1 MPCSLKCRLILLLVI
16 VALPGILVIYQHAR
30 AERETIIEQISQQA
44 RQYTHQIALRQRDII
59 HNVHNYLEQLSHQPA
74 VQSPAS
80 QACSDFLASILKLD
94 TTFINLGVPDAD
106 GELRCNA
113 LPMTERINVADRKYI
128 QTALRQ
134 QRFSMSSL
142 LYDRATHTTSVN
154 FAYPVYSPDSHELA
168 GAAVAVV
175 SLNWWSSQLATLELP
190 PGSIA
195 IITDMNDSVVAAYP
209 PDEEILGQSAQQFGF
224 QAITPDFKDLTTERV
239 TDSRGVQRLFAHA
252 RLYEPPDSKPVTIS
266 IGLPIDAAIAQ
277 AQERFVDLL
286 LLYGLVMILIA
297 LIVTRGVTV
306 SVLQPLARLTEA
318 TRKLERGQIDFRQT
332 PTGVTELQALEQRFL
347 NMATTRLQAEQTI
360 HQHHE
365 ELTAVFNSLPDLYF
379 RVDAHGR
386 ILDYR
391 SAPDSE
397 LYLPPGQFLHHSIT
411 SLMPD
416 DVQQTFQQHLAI
428 HLNTGK
434 ITHWQYQLQVGEHQR
449 SYEARL
455 NRIQGTEHF
464 AIVIRDITKQKEADE
479 LIWHQAHFDSLTQ
492 LPNRNR
498 LHDQLVKEV
507 RRSQRKQRSLAVLFI
522 DLDHFKEVNDSLGHD
537 LGDQLLIQAA
547 QRLQSCLREDDIL
560 ARQGGDEF
568 TLLLPDLDRQ
578 SCVET
583 ISQHILSSIAQPFQL
598 GEQRA
603 YVTASIGIALYPDDA
618 STPDELLRAADQAMY
633 AAKARGK
640 NCHHYFT
647 AAMQKQAME
656 RVRIINDL
664 HSALEAGQFLLHY
677 QPVVDMSS
685 GKIIKLE
692 ALIRWQHPQSGLISP
707 AVFIP
712 LAEETRLI
720 HPIGHWVFQ
729 QVLRDLPRIQK
740 HFGAHIQVSFNVSPV
755 QFSGPDNPLS
765 FWSETL
771 QRLNIDGSNLI
782 VEITEGVMM
791 ESSEQIRQQ
800 LAELQHT
807 GLQLALDDFGTGF
820 SSLSYIHQYQIDF
833 LKIDRS
839 FVANLSP
846 ESDTCALCQAI
857 IVMAQKLGIRVIA
870 EGIETHSQAA
880 LLRQIHCD
888 FGQGFGFARPL
899 PLAQLLRLPTYLSEP
914 ASDNSASSKA

>member
-30 AERETIIEQISQQA
+30 AERESIIEQISQQA

-59 HNVHNYLEQLSHQPA
+59 HDVRNYLEQLSHQPA
-74 VQSPAS
+74 VQRPAS

-94 TTFINLGVPDAD
+94 TTFINLGVPDAN

-113 LPMTERINVADRKYI
+113 LPISERINVADRKYI
-128 QTALRQ
+128 QTAIRQ

-154 FAYPVYSPDSHELA
+154 FAYPVYSPDSHEVA
-168 GAAVAVV
+168 GTAVAVV

-209 PDEEILGQSAQQFGF
+209 PDEEVLGQSARQFGF
-224 QAITPDFKDLTTERV
+224 QGMAPDFQDLTTERV
-239 TDSRGVQRLFAHA
+239 TDNRNIQRLFAHA
-252 RLYEPPDSKPVTIS
+252 RLYEPPNSKPVTIS

-277 AQERFVDLL
+277 AQAHFIDLL
-286 LLYGLVMILIA
+286 LLYGLVMVLLA

-318 TRKLERGQIDFRQT
+318 TRQFEHGHINFRQT
-332 PTGVTELQALEQRFL
+332 PNGVTELRALEQRFL

-379 RVDAHGR
+379 RVDNHGK

-391 SAPDSE
+391 GAPETE
-397 LYLPPGQFLHHSIT
+397 LYLSPSEFLQRSIT
-411 SLMPD
+411 NLMPD
-416 DVQQTFQQHLAI
+416 NIHQSFKQHLAR
-428 HLNTGK
+428 HLQTGK
-434 ITHWQYQLQVGEHQR
+434 ITHWQYQLRIGQRLR

-464 AIVIRDITKQKEADE
+464 AIVIRDITQQKEADE

-492 LPNRNR
+492 LPNRSM
-498 LHDQLVKEV
+498 LYDQLVKEV
-507 RRSQRKQRSLAVLFI
+507 RRSKRKHRTLAVLFI

-537 LGDQLLIQAA
+537 LGDQLLIEAA
-547 QRLQSCLREDDIL
+547 QRLRTCLRKEDTL

-568 TLLLPDLDRQ
+568 TLLLPDLERL
-578 SCVET
+578 SSVEN
-583 ISQHILSSIAQPFQL
+583 ISQRILTSIAQPFQL

-618 STPDELLRAADQAMY
+618 QTPEELLRAADQAMY
-633 AAKARGK
+633 AAKANGK

-647 AAMQKQAME
+647 AAMQQQAVR
-656 RVRIINDL
+656 RVRILNDL
-664 HSALEAGQFLLHY
+664 HNALDAEQFLLHY
-677 QPVVDMSS
+677 QPVVDLEH
-685 GKIIKLE
+685 GKVIKLE

-707 AVFIP
+707 GVFIP

-720 HPIGHWVFQ
+720 HGIGHWVFQ
-729 QVLRDLPRIQK
+729 QALRDLPRIQK
-740 HFGAHIQVSFNVSPV
+740 HFGAHIQISFNVSPV

-771 QRLNIDGSNLI
+771 RQQNIDGSNLI

-800 LAELQHT
+800 LAELQRA

-839 FVANLSP
+839 FVANLTP
-846 ESDTCALCQAI
+846 ESDAYALCQAI
-857 IVMAQKLGIRVIA
+857 TVMAQKLGIRVIA
-870 EGIETHSQAA
+870 EGIETQPQAA

-888 FGQGFGFARPL
+888 FGQGFGFAKPMPL
-899 PLAQLLRLPTYLSEP
+899 HQLLALPNYLNEP
-914 ASDNSASSKA
+914 EADNNVLSRV